1 MEKVA
6 GAVERRPYLVLLCVL
21 LVSGFM
27 VYGVTKVS
35 TTTSFEEFLPQ
46 DYPSVKVMSELEDKF
61 GGGSLSFETIL
72 LKADNVTKADI
83 IKAILELENTLRTDP
98 DLEGYATQVV
108 AYIDYVIP
116 YIENYE
122 SLPDHQL
129 EASVQYVLAQPG
141 VESRVAEFL
150 AAGQKATLIKVSLN
164 TELSND
170 KLSEM
175 TDVLHNR
182 VDEFDGKY
190 EDLTTGI
197 TGQLT
202 IQKDTQGTMGRDT
215 STLIPAA
222 MILVI
227 LILFLVFRRFSDI
240 FMPFLTIAVGA
251 MWVIGLL
258 GFLGMQFTMIHVALI
273 PLILGI
279 GIAYSIH
286 VLNRYYEERG
296 RGLGVEKAVV
306 KSVKTIG
313 VAVSLSAITTMIGFG
328 SFLISDLPPLREF
341 GVFAALGVFFTF
353 ILAVTFLPALLIIR
367 DRRKASE
374 VKALVARRGKRVD
387 KALSAAAIGAEHHR
401 RPIIFGVVCITAVC
415 VFLAFGVST
424 TMSLETFMPS
434 DIESVVT
441 ANEIEGYFGGQ
452 SFIFVLAKGD
462 NVTSPQGLQTMIGL
476 ENSILSDESNLQSGL
491 ITSSMSLA
499 EMVLLATNGAMPQT
513 ENEVIAALGILR
525 GTYPTQMQG
534 LLTED
539 NETTVILF
547 SVIAKTDKDMR
558 DAARIVRSH
567 VEEFRGGALDM
578 TVDGAPAVSGEPVI
592 FSDIMGNLAPSMIKT
607 TILAILLCLIVLCV
621 IFRSIFMGAIALMP
635 MVLILGWELGTL
647 RILGWPLDVM
657 TMGISALIIGIGID
671 LSIHMTYRFREEWKE
686 HKRSPQQAIRTTV
699 MNVGTALLAAA
710 GTTMGVFAVLS
721 LARMPMLGRFG
732 TLTALVIFYALIAA
746 LFILPSILVAY
757 ALRRGKKLSGG
768 AAGI

>member
-1 MEKVA
+1 MMEKVA
-6 GAVERRPYLVLLCVL
+6 GTVERRPYLILLCVL

-27 VYGVTKVS
+27 AYGITKVS
-35 TTTSFEEFLPQ
+35 TTTDFEEFLPQ

-61 GGGSLSFETIL
+61 GGGGLSFESIL

-83 IKAILELENTLRTDP
+83 IKAILELENTLRMDP

-108 AYIDYVIP
+108 AYINYVVP

-129 EASVQYVLAQPG
+129 EASVQFVLAQPE
-141 VESRVAEFL
+141 VKSRAAEFL
-150 AAGQKATLIKVSLN
+150 AADQKAALIKVSLN
-164 TELSND
+164 TELPNHS
-170 KLSEM
+170 LSEM
-175 TDVLHNR
+175 NDVFHDR
-182 VDEFDGKY
+182 VDEFDEKHAN
-190 EDLTTGI
+190 LTTGI
-197 TGQLT
+197 TGELT
-202 IQKDTQGTMGRDT
+202 QQKDIQGMMGRDT
-215 STLIPAA
+215 SVLIPAA

-240 FMPFLTIAVGA
+240 FLPFLTVAVGA
-251 MWVIGLL
+251 MWVIGVL
-258 GFLGMQFTMIHVALI
+258 GFLGMQFTMVHVALI

-296 RGLGVEKAVV
+296 RGLRVEKAVV

-328 SFLISDLPPLREF
+328 SFLVSDLPPLREF
-341 GVFAALGVFFTF
+341 GVFAALGILFTF
-353 ILAVTFLPALLIIR
+353 ILAVTLLPALLIIR
-367 DRRKASE
+367 DRRKAGE

-387 KALSAAAIGAEHHR
+387 KALSAAAIGAERHR
-401 RPIIFGVVCITAVC
+401 RPIILGVACVTAVC
-415 VFLAFGVST
+415 VFLALGVST
-424 TMSLETFMPS
+424 TMSLETFMPG
-434 DIESVVT
+434 DVESIVT

-452 SFIFVLAKGD
+452 SFIFVLARGD
-462 NVTSPQGLQTMIGL
+462 GVTSPQGLQAMLVL
-476 ENSILSDESNLQSGL
+476 ENSILSDESNLRSGL
-491 ITSSMSLA
+491 ITGSTSLA
-499 EMVLLATNGAMPQT
+499 EMVLLVTNGAMPQT
-513 ENEVIAALGILR
+513 EDEVIAALEILR

-547 SVIAKTDKDMR
+547 SVIAKTDKEMR

-567 VEEFRGGALDM
+567 VEEFRGGALDL
-578 TVDGAPAVSGEPVI
+578 TVDGKPAVSGGPVI
-592 FSDIMGNLAPSMIKT
+592 FSDIMGSIAPSMMKT
-607 TILAILLCLIVLCV
+607 TIFAILLCLIVLCV
-621 IFRSIFMGAIALMP
+621 IFRSVLVGAIALMP

-657 TMGISALIIGIGID
+657 TMGISALLIGIGID

-686 HKRSPQQAIRTTV
+686 HKRSPQQSIRTTV

-721 LARMPMLGRFG
+721 LARMPVLGRFG
-732 TLTALVIFYALIAA
+732 SLTALVIFYALIAA
-746 LFILPSILVAY
+746 LFILPSILVVY
-757 ALRRGKKLSGG
+757 ALRKGKVE
-768 AAGI
+768 